1 MLHEDKTPSNSITA
15 QYFSFAI
22 KIYNYHLL
30 PSNSKLKQYQQL
42 HSKKFRQK
50 YGLFVVEGLKSVNE
64 IANSNW
70 QVETILCTADFLAKH
85 TKDLGF
91 QYEIVDKA
99 IFYKISS
106 LKTPQEILAIAKI
119 QQPKFEEKAW
129 CIALDGI
136 NDPGNLGTIIRIAD
150 WYGISTIYCSPNSV
164 DVFNPKVIQAT
175 MGSFLRVAVV
185 ETDLEVT
192 LKNKTVFATLL
203 NGENIRNLEKQN
215 GGVIL
220 IGNEANG
227 INPHLLNI
235 LPHRAITIPKLGN
248 AESLNAGVA
257 TAICCERLIG
267 DVLIS

>member
-1 MLHEDKTPSNSITA
+1 
-15 QYFSFAI
+15 
-22 KIYNYHLL
+22 L

-70 QVETILCTADFLAKH
+70 QVETILCTKEFLAKH
-85 TKDLGF
+85 TEVLHF
-91 QYEIVDKA
+91 QYEIIEAPV
-99 IFYKISS
+99 FYKIST
-106 LKTPQEILAIAKI
+106 LKNPQEILAIAKI
-119 QQPKFEEKAW
+119 QQPQIVENDW
-129 CIALDGI
+129 SIALDGI

-175 MGSFLRVAVV
+175 MGSFLRVLVI
-185 ETDLEVT
+185 ETDLVEA
-192 LKNKTVFATLL
+192 LRNKTVFATLL
-203 NGENIRNLEKQN
+203 NGENIRNLQN
-215 GGVIL
+215 PTGGVIL

-227 INPHLLNI
+227 INGNLLKQVPHK
-235 LPHRAITIPKLGN
+235 AITIPRIGN
-248 AESLNAGVA
+248 AESLNAGIA

-267 DVLIS
+267 